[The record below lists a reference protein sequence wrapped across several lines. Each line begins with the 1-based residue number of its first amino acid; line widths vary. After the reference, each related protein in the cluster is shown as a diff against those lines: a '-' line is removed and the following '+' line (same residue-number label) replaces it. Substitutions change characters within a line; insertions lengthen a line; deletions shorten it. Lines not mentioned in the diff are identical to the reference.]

1 MDPSTLTF
9 GLSLGP
15 RPLTPEPETLH
26 AGPELSIGSNRDAD
40 KKKGGA
46 RGDWCCFK
54 VCFAFWLCSYTAN
67 LKQKDTAG
75 S

>member
-54 VCFAFWLCSYTAN
+54 SR
-67 LKQKDTAG
+67 TAG
-75 S
+75 QVSVKPRADRWWRPG